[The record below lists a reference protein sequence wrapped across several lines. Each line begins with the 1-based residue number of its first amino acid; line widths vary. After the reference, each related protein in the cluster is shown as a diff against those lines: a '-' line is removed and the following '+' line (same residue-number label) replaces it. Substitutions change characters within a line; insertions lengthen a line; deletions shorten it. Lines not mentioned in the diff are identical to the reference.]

1 MRRFAASPINK
12 YYFAG
17 QGAVEFALAA
27 TVFLLLTFA
36 IIEMAMVVYSYN
48 TISHAAR
55 ECVRYAIVHSPTGP
69 SPATAA
75 QIEATTVAYADLP
88 APNQL
93 TSSNVTISWPA
104 DPNMPSLHDAQ
115 CSISLNYSLGVPF
128 LPRKTLTL
136 TATARMLVSQ

>member
-1 MRRFAASPINK
+1 M
-12 YYFAG
+12 
-17 QGAVEFALAA
+17 VEFAMGA
-27 TVFLLLTFA
+27 TIFLMLMFA

-69 SPATAA
+69 NPATTS
-75 QIEATTVAYADLP
+75 QIKNITVGYADLP

-93 TSSNVTISWPA
+93 TPSAVTVTWPN
-104 DPNMPSLHDAQ
+104 DPNLPSQQDAQ
-115 CSISLNYSLGVPF
+115 CSISLNYSLRIPF
-128 LPRKTLTL
+128 LPSKTLPL

>member
-1 MRRFAASPINK
+1 MKKPLAFLLAKCAP
-12 YYFAG
+12 G
-17 QGAVEFALAA
+17 EGMTEFALSA
-27 TVFLLLTFA
+27 TVFLMLMFA

-69 SPATAA
+69 NPATTA
-75 QIEATTVAYADLP
+75 QIKNVAVSYADLP

-93 TSSNVTISWPA
+93 VPGDVTVTWPA
-104 DPNMPSLHDAQ
+104 DPNLPSSDDAQ
-115 CSISLNYSLGVPF
+115 CTIAMNYSLRIPF
-128 LPRKTLTL
+128 LPSKTLPL

>member
-1 MRRFAASPINK
+1 M
-12 YYFAG
+12 
-17 QGAVEFALAA
+17 L
-27 TVFLLLTFA
+27 A

-69 SPATAA
+69 NPATTS
-75 QIEATTVAYADLP
+75 QIKSIAVGYADLP

-93 TSSNVTISWPA
+93 IPGDVTVTWPA
-104 DPNMPSLHDAQ
+104 DPNLPSQQDAQ
-115 CSISLNYSLGVPF
+115 CSISLNYSLRIPF
-128 LPRKTLTL
+128 LPSKTLPL

>member
-1 MRRFAASPINK
+1 MT
-12 YYFAG
+12 
-17 QGAVEFALAA
+17 EFALSA
-27 TVFLLLTFA
+27 TVFLMLTFA

-69 SPATAA
+69 NPATTA
-75 QIEATTVAYADLP
+75 QIKNIAVSYADLP

-93 TSSNVTISWPA
+93 TPSAITVTWPA
-104 DPNMPSLHDAQ
+104 DANLPSQQDAQ
-115 CSISLNYSLGVPF
+115 CTISLNYSLRIPF
-128 LPRKTLTL
+128 LPSRTLPL

>member
-1 MRRFAASPINK
+1 MRRFGAPPLNG
-12 YYFAG
+12 YYPRG
-17 QGAVEFALAA
+17 QAAVEFALAA

-69 SPATAA
+69 SPASAA

-93 TSSNVTISWPA
+93 TSNNVTISWPA
-104 DPNMPSLHDAQ
+104 DPNMPSLKDAQ

-128 LPRKTLTL
+128 LPPKTLRL